1 MWEKSLGQ
9 EDEKFEKSMKM
20 LQENQKLQM
29 AQKASLLVKFQDK
42 MKDLMKE

>member
-9 EDEKFEKSMKM
+9 EDERFEKSMKM

-29 AQKASLLVKFQDK
+29 AQKASLLAEFQDK